1 MIEYSSYEKHP
12 LGRVEWI
19 RFFGALTGREKEAE
33 EAFEKQKTTLEQ
45 VAKENGT
52 DKTAAFFYITSNGLV
67 QVRQSTDYIPKMIEI
82 AGGTYVPEDAG
93 DPDSGRSTMNMQ
105 IEDFY
110 DKAREAD
117 FLIYNS
123 SIDGGIKAL
132 EELTD
137 KCSVLKD
144 FKAVQEGNV
153 FCTTNDMYQQSMAVG
168 QLTEDI
174 HRMLMGKDEQEMT
187 YLFRL
192 R

>member
-1 MIEYSSYEKHP
+1 
-12 LGRVEWI
+12 
-19 RFFGALTGREKEAE
+19 
-33 EAFEKQKTTLEQ
+33 
-45 VAKENGT
+45 
-52 DKTAAFFYITSNGLV
+52 
-67 QVRQSTDYIPKMIEI
+67 MIEI

-123 SIDGGIKAL
+123 SIDGGIKTL

-137 KCSVLKD
+137 KCNVLKD

-174 HRMLMGKDEQEMT
+174 HRMLTGKDEQEMT